1 VLFNSYT
8 FVFGFLPVTLA
19 VFFLLGRI
27 GRRGP
32 ALAWLFGASLF
43 FYAWWNPANLP
54 LLVLS
59 IGFNYALGQ
68 ALRRA
73 WGHRLRTSLLTA
85 GVAANLVFLGYHKYA
100 GFLAASINAAA
111 GTQLPEIHRP
121 LPLAISFFTFQQI
134 VFLVDGYRR
143 PRAATGPLRY
153 ATCVSFFPHLLA
165 GPIVQ
170 YSQLMPQFSRRAIL
184 RPQAMMIAA
193 GITIFAIGLVKK
205 VIVGDTLGGFVPI
218 PFGAA
223 ASGLDLTLVEAWAA
237 ALSYTFQIYFDF
249 SGYSDMAIGLA
260 LMLGISLPVNFNSP
274 YKADSIIDFWRR
286 WHMTLSA
293 FLRDYLYIPLGGGR
307 VGRMRRYVNLMIT
320 MLLGGLW
327 HGAAW
332 TFVAWGALHGVY
344 LLINH
349 AWRGAGLRANVPG
362 SRYAARLVTFAAV
375 VVAWVLFRA
384 DSVGAAG
391 RIIAAMFGANGIS
404 LPHAWTDRIA
414 ALAGGG
420 VPSLAVARG
429 MGTLGGWSELR
440 WLALSFIVVWLCP
453 NTQQIMAAWA
463 RGHFPSHSIA
473 LAQPAHAVAW
483 QPAPRW
489 AFAIALLAFIGI
501 MGLTRASAFI
511 YFNF

>member
-1 VLFNSYT
+1 MLFNSYT
-8 FVFGFLPVTLA
+8 FIFGFLPVTLG
-19 VFFLLGRI
+19 VFFLLGQI

-32 ALAWLFGASLF
+32 ALAWLFAASLF
-43 FYAWWNPANLP
+43 FYAWWNPADLP
-54 LLVLS
+54 FLLSS
-59 IGFNYALGQ
+59 IAFNYGVSL

-73 WGHRLRTSLLTA
+73 SGRRLRKTLLTV
-85 GVAANLVFLGYHKYA
+85 GVAANLMFLGYHKDA
-100 GFLAASINAAA
+100 GFFTASINAVA
-111 GTQLPEIHRP
+111 GTRLPEAQRP

-143 PRAATGPLRY
+143 RRAATGPLRY
-153 ATCVSFFPHLLA
+153 AACVSFFPHLLA

-170 YSQLMPQFSRRAIL
+170 YSQLMPQLSRRAIL
-184 RPQAMMIAA
+184 RPRAMMIAG
-193 GITIFAIGLVKK
+193 GITMFAMGLVKK
-205 VIVGDTLGGFVPI
+205 VIFGDTLGRFVPI

-223 ASGLDLTLVEAWAA
+223 AAGLELTLLEAWAA

-274 YKADSIIDFWRR
+274 YKANSIIDFWRR

-307 VGRMRRYVNLMIT
+307 AGRMRRNVNLMIT

-332 TFVAWGALHGVY
+332 TFVGWGALHGCY

-349 AWRGAGLRANVPG
+349 AWRARGLRAIVPG
-362 SRYAARLVTFAAV
+362 SRYAARVATFIAV
-375 VVAWVLFRA
+375 VIAWVLFRA
-384 DSVGAAG
+384 DTIRTAG
-391 RIIAAMFGANGIS
+391 RIIAAMFGANGVV
-404 LPHAWTDRIA
+404 LPHALTEQIS
-414 ALAGGG
+414 ALAGTG
-420 VPSLAVARG
+420 VGPVVVARG
-429 MGTLGGWSELR
+429 MGTLGGWPELG
-440 WLALSFIVVWLCP
+440 WLALSFIVVWLFP

-463 RGHFPSHSIA
+463 AVHFTSHPIA
-473 LAQPAHAVAW
+473 LAQPARGVGW
-483 QPAPRW
+483 QPSPRW
-489 AFAIALLAFIGI
+489 ALAIALLAVIGI